1 MTETCIQ
8 PAPAE
13 LQALAAAMRPD
24 WDREALAAAI
34 LAAKNAGWTWDR
46 TLAEVIRLARKEA
59 GSPVELRHAAGRP
72 ARADDPQVADGPTWA
87 ARAREML
94 EHRND
99 DPEAIA

>member
-13 LQALAAAMRPD
+13 LQALATAMRPD

-34 LAAKNAGWTWDR
+34 LAAKHAGWTWDR
-46 TLAEVIRLARKEA
+46 TLAEVIRLARKET
-59 GSPVELRHAAGRP
+59 GSPVEMRHAAARP
-72 ARADDPQVADGPTWA
+72 ARAGEASPADGPAWA

-94 EHRND
+94 AGRND
-99 DPEAIA
+99 GSDAA